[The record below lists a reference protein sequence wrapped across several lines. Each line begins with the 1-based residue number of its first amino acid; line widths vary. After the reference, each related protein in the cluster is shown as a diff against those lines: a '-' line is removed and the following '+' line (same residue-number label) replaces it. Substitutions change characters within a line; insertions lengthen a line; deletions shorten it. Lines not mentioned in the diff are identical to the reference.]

1 MNKNDSLISILEFGS
16 TNLKLSIYN
25 NQILNQSFFYEE
37 KIEYTKNKNLIEN
50 KLFNLILKAEKDLGQ
65 HLNEM
70 LLIMDSSCIYS
81 LDLSM
86 QKFYD
91 KKIFTLK
98 DLDHLINECEQI
110 VKTHNKQDNILHI
123 IKSNINFDDQIIENL
138 DNFSQEVYKAQ
149 VELKFIMINKK
160 NYDEIKKLFLKKHI
174 SLQNIYCASYVKA
187 LGIINKLGI
196 SDYTSFIDIGFKKSS
211 ISIFKDKKLL
221 YLNNIH
227 IGGDHVTK
235 DISKVLNLD
244 YRKAEAEKLKFTKY
258 YKYKNKLE
266 KNDELLKNI
275 INSRLEEIIELL
287 FFNCPILKKTFVK
300 NGLKLYFIGNGSK
313 VLSENMLSFGQEFNF
328 INEMLIID
336 ENKKDCCD
344 SALKYSENNKK
355 AHVPNHNFNIE
366 NKGFFEKLFDY
377 LSQK

>member
-1 MNKNDSLISILEFGS
+1 MSKNDSLISILEFGS

-25 NQILNQSFFYEE
+25 NQTLNQSFFYEE
-37 KIEYTKNKNLIEN
+37 KIEYTKNENLIEN

-70 LLIMDSSCIYS
+70 LLIMDSSSIHS
-81 LDLSM
+81 LDLSI
-86 QKFYD
+86 QKYYD
-91 KKIFTLK
+91 KKIFTSQ

-110 VKTHNKQDNILHI
+110 VKTHNKEDNIIHI

-149 VELKFIMINKK
+149 VEIKFIMINKK

-174 SLQNIYCASYVKA
+174 HLQNIYCASYVKA

-196 SDYTSFIDIGFKKSS
+196 SDYSSFIDIGFKKSS

-235 DISKVLNLD
+235 DISKVLNIN

-258 YKYKNKLE
+258 HKYKNKLE
-266 KNDELLKNI
+266 KNEELLKNI

-287 FFNCPILKKTFVK
+287 FFNCPLKKKTFDK

-355 AHVPNHNFNIE
+355 ADIPNDNFNIE